1 MKTKIIKQG
10 MLTAV
15 IGILVVSIS
24 LMAITCSSNEITKDT
39 VKSELIDTA
48 NYLYSVNPSGTLDNK
63 NINSFILSGINTKTM
78 SYDLV
83 INIKK
88 ELDEN
93 NGKLVYTDT
102 YDNNT
107 VKESASREAKA
118 IKILGNL
125 GFNPSN
131 FYDYNLV
138 ETLENYSGWDAVLS
152 GDAYGAADSLE
163 ALTKYSKNEEVIN
176 NLINAI
182 LGIYKDAETGGGFDY
197 WGIGVDTNGYFIKAL
212 APYYSTNNDVKNA
225 VDKSLE
231 FIKSMKCSDGYDS
244 SVEYGLSAG
253 NADSTAMALI
263 AYSSMKMENEAKE
276 AYKLL
281 QGFKSDDVKGA
292 YTYLNKANKNAT
304 EDDLKP
310 NDYASGDA
318 LTALCYYEIIAPD
331 AVQTPSDNNPSST
344 TKPLNQNPTYC
355 NMPATK
361 PTNQIVVPSKPK
373 KVTKL
378 KVTTGKKKLTVKWKK
393 LSGANGYMI
402 KIGTNKKITKNIKIY
417 KTQKNKKVI
426 KKLKSNKKYYVK
438 VRAYKTY
445 KNGYGAYDYVYGK
458 WSAVKSKKT
467 K

>member
-1 MKTKIIKQG
+1 MKTKIFKRGI
-10 MLTAV
+10 LTAV
-15 IGILVVSIS
+15 ISLLVVSIS
-24 LMAITCSSNEITKDT
+24 LMAITCSSNEINKDT
-39 VKSELIDTA
+39 VKSELVDTA

-107 VKESASREAKA
+107 IKESASREAKA
-118 IKILGNL
+118 ITILGNL
-125 GFNPSN
+125 GFDPAN

-138 ETLENYSGWDAVLS
+138 ETLENYSSWDTLLS

-163 ALTKYSKNEEVIN
+163 ALTKYSKNEEAIN
-176 NLINAI
+176 NLIKAI
-182 LGIYKDAETGGGFDY
+182 LGIYKGSTTGGGFDY

-212 APYYSTNNDVKNA
+212 APYYSTNSDVKNA

-231 FIKSMKCSDGYDS
+231 FIKSMKCADGYDS
-244 SVEYGLSAG
+244 SVEYGTGSG

-263 AYSSMKMENEAKE
+263 AYSSMKMNDEAKE
-276 AYKLL
+276 AYKFL
-281 QGFKSDDVKGA
+281 QGFKSTEVKGA
-292 YTYLNKANKNAT
+292 YTYAG
-304 EDDLKP
+304 EIS
-310 NDYASGDA
+310 DYAAGDA

-331 AVQTPSDNNPSST
+331 AVQDPSNTTEPST
-344 TKPLNQNPTYC
+344 QKPTYC
-355 NMPATK
+355 NR
-361 PTNQIVVPSKPK
+361 PTTMTINNQIVIPSKPK
-373 KVTKL
+373 KVTKV
-378 KVTTGKKKLTVKWKK
+378 KITAGKKKLTVKWKK
-393 LSGANGYMI
+393 LSGANGYQI
-402 KIGTNKKITKNIKIY
+402 KIGTNKKITKNTKTY
-417 KTQKNKKVI
+417 KAKANKKVI
-426 KKLKSNKKYYVK
+426 KKLKSNKKYFIK

-445 KNGYGAYDYVYGK
+445 KNTDEKTVYVYGK

>member
-1 MKTKIIKQG
+1 MKSKIFKRGI
-10 MLTAV
+10 LTVV
-15 IGILVVSIS
+15 ISLLVVSIS
-24 LMAITCSSNEITKDT
+24 LMTITCFSNEITKDT

-107 VKESASREAKA
+107 IKESASREAKA
-118 IKILGNL
+118 ITVLGNL
-125 GFNPSN
+125 GFNPAN

-138 ETLENYSGWDAVLS
+138 ETLENYSSWDALLS

-163 ALTKYSKNEEVIN
+163 ALTKYSKNEEAIN
-176 NLINAI
+176 NLIKAI
-182 LGIYKDAETGGGFDY
+182 LGIYKDSTTGGGFDY

-212 APYYSTNNDVKNA
+212 APYYSTNSDVKNA

-231 FIKSMKCSDGYDS
+231 FIKSMKCADGYDS
-244 SVEYGLSAG
+244 SVEYGTGSG

-263 AYSSMKMENEAKE
+263 AYSSMNMKEEANET
-276 AYKLL
+276 YKFL
-281 QGFKSDDVKGA
+281 QGFKSAEVKGA
-292 YTYLNKANKNAT
+292 YTYDG
-304 EDDLKP
+304 EIS
-310 NDYASGDA
+310 DYAAGDA

-331 AVQTPSDNNPSST
+331 AVQYPPNT
-344 TKPLNQNPTYC
+344 TKPYIQKPTYC
-355 NMPATK
+355 NRPTTMPINKPTYCNRPTTK
-361 PTNQIVVPSKPK
+361 PINNQIVIPSKPK
-373 KVTKL
+373 KVTKV
-378 KVTTGKKKLTVKWKK
+378 KVTAGKKKLSVKWKK
-393 LSGANGYMI
+393 LSGANGYQI
-402 KIGTNKKITKNIKIY
+402 KIGTNKKITKNT
-417 KTQKNKKVI
+417 KTYNAKANKKVI
-426 KKLKSNKKYYVK
+426 KKLKSNKKYFVK

-445 KNGYGAYDYVYGK
+445 KNTDGKTGYVYGK